1 METLLFA
8 DAAAWEA
15 WLAANHGRP
24 EGVWLRMAR
33 TGGTP
38 ATLTNDEALDV
49 ALCYGW
55 INGQRRSLSDSHYL
69 QSWTRRR
76 PRSAWS
82 QVNVEK
88 VAALTAAG
96 RMRAPGL
103 ASVAE
108 AKADGRW
115 DAAYAAQSSAT
126 VPPALAAALRAR
138 PDAAA
143 AFEALGKT
151 DRYLLAL
158 PILKARTDSG
168 RAAAVARALAA
179 LAPARR

>member
-1 METLLFA
+1 METMLFP

-15 WLAANHGRP
+15 WLAANHARP
-24 EGVWLRMAR
+24 EGVWLRTAR
-33 TGGTP
+33 KGGTP
-38 ATLTNDEALDV
+38 ATVTNDEALDV

-69 QSWTRRR
+69 QHWVRRR
-76 PRSAWS
+76 PRSTWS

-96 RMRAPGL
+96 RMREPGL

-115 DAAYAAQSSAT
+115 DAAYAAQAT
-126 VPPALAAALRAR
+126 APMPPSLAAALDAS
-138 PDAAA
+138 PAAAA
-143 AFEALGKT
+143 AFAALGKT
-151 DRYLLAL
+151 DRYLLTL
-158 PILKARTDSG
+158 PVLKARTDAG
-168 RAAAVARALAA
+168 RASAVARALA
-179 LAPARR
+179 LLSGTT

>member
-15 WLAANHGRP
+15 WLAANHARP

-33 TGGTP
+33 KGGMP

-55 INGQRRSLSDSHYL
+55 INGRRRSLSDAHYL

-88 VAALTAAG
+88 VAALTAVG

-103 ASVAE
+103 TSVAE

-115 DAAYAAQSSAT
+115 EAAYAAQSSAP
-126 VPPALAAALRAR
+126 VPPALAAALAVS
-138 PDAAA
+138 PAASA
-143 AFEALGKT
+143 AFSALGRT
-151 DRYLLAL
+151 DRYLMAL
-158 PILKARTDSG
+158 PVLKARTEAG
-168 RAAAVARALAA
+168 RAAAVARAMASLASA
-179 LAPARR
+179 GR